1 MEGFSYQEKISL
13 SKLRLLASNFSTVF
27 AVAQGLP
34 GSLPWGVLLTFL
46 NDFLSQHKGMTIA
59 EATLVRCCCPDMH
72 SLSTAQQGCC
82 WHQLKTL
89 LALPC

>member
-1 MEGFSYQEKISL
+1 M
-13 SKLRLLASNFSTVF
+13 F

-59 EATLVRCCCPDMH
+59 EATLVRCCCPGI
-72 SLSTAQQGCC
+72 LTRNTACLAVTAALQGCC
-82 WHQLKTL
+82 CAQLMLCTPQFAESLWRSLGTACL
-89 LALPC
+89 L